1 MVEGADK
8 VQMLTRFVEWFCLP
22 IPLRLWQGGL
32 LWVGLFTAVMLWIDG
47 ITPIDEASYCFMDA
61 VLWVDGLINFQH
73 GDVVSGQVEGDRPP
87 LSLWMGAWL
96 YAFGYTEV
104 QSLQMVA
111 RIAIAGLVA
120 TMGVALISWTS
131 VLVSGLSIWML
142 LSSAAFGK
150 LTLWLNAEMLINAL
164 FVIHLCVGTQVLR
177 LFNGSDEAKPWT
189 KRAWLLALG
198 VSAGLAVCAKEQG
211 VLLLPW
217 SILGVLCLLGKE
229 SSLKLI
235 RESASRL
242 GWYGLGALPLLGW
255 YGVHLYA
262 QWVYG
267 EKWRIFQADLL
278 LMASRDSFAE
288 QMTAETTWGTFAK
301 RFGNHDSWWSFFEAS
316 STSLMQDMV
325 APMLVVLSL
334 FALTLGTMV
343 TMVVA
348 RVQQWT
354 WMSLN
359 LREGLWMG
367 VHVLAVLPL
376 LVVPIF
382 EPYHYT
388 VLWAPVVMLLAW
400 SSQQWVKAFR
410 WMGLPVLGVFA
421 FCVSDVSQF
430 QRTLKLERE
439 SCISTRLIP
448 VRTWISHK
456 ASQRAIL
463 WVTDSL
469 TPYDRSLYPQ
479 RIKPFSTYDGRCSSK
494 DYLAVSGLSNE
505 AHLFAQEQ
513 ELYPNAWIKDHE
525 IPSINKEVW
534 QIYRSDCSKR

>member
-1 MVEGADK
+1 M
-8 VQMLTRFVEWFCLP
+8 
-22 IPLRLWQGGL
+22 
-32 LWVGLFTAVMLWIDG
+32 GLFASMMLWIDA
-47 ITPIDEASYCFMDA
+47 ITPIAEASYCFMDA
-61 VLWVDGLINFQH
+61 VLWVDGLINFQY

-104 QSLQMVA
+104 QALQMVA

-120 TMGVALISWTS
+120 TMTVALVRWTS
-131 VLVSGLSIWML
+131 ALVAGFSVWML

-164 FVIHLCVGTQVLR
+164 FVVHLCVGVQVLR
-177 LFNGSDEAKPWT
+177 LFNESSDDVSEGADKTAHGSWARRTW
-189 KRAWLLALG
+189 LALLG
-198 VSAGLAVCAKEQG
+198 LCAGLAVCAKEQG
-211 VLLLPW
+211 ILLLPC
-217 SILGVLCLLGKE
+217 SIVGLLCLSFKGY
-229 SSLKLI
+229 SGTWG
-235 RESASRL
+235 REILSRL
-242 GWYGLGALPLLGW
+242 GWYGLGAAPLLGW
-255 YGVHLYA
+255 YSVHLYA

-316 STSLMQDMV
+316 SASLMQDMV
-325 APMLVVLSL
+325 SPMVAVLGFFL
-334 FALTLGTMV
+334 LTLGAMAV
-343 TMVVA
+343 G
-348 RVQQWT
+348 RVRQWT
-354 WMSLN
+354 GMQFN
-359 LREGLWMG
+359 IREGLWMG
-367 VHVLAVLPL
+367 LHLLAVVPL
-376 LVVPIF
+376 LIVPIF

-388 VLWAPVVMLLAW
+388 VLWAPVVILLAW
-400 SSQQWVKAFR
+400 SSQQWVNGLR
-410 WMGLPVLGVFA
+410 WLGLPVLGLFVFCLFDA
-421 FCVSDVSQF
+421 ADY
-430 QRTLKLERE
+430 QRTLTVERE

-448 VRTWISHK
+448 VRTWISHQ

-469 TPYDRSLYPQ
+469 TLYDRSLYPQ
-479 RIKPFSTYDGRCSSK
+479 RIKPFSTYDDRCSDK

-513 ELYPNAWIKDHE
+513 ETYPNAWIKEHE